1 MKKGK
6 LNYLTVISGII
17 LVFLVFLVINIIFEY
32 YGLMSLQKEYASEH
46 SETPYT
52 YHCAFITDNYDNAFW
67 DSVYESAR
75 DRGKESGIFVENFG
89 KDLSM
94 TYSTDELLKMAISAN
109 VDAIIVEPTVAES
122 TTDLINEASEKGI
135 PVATVYRDALD
146 SRRFS
151 FTGVNNFRMGYKYG
165 ELALQYSDSDRL
177 SVTVFLNNESSST
190 VTVFLNNESSSTVT
204 SSEKPEPS
212 AEQRVLMS
220 GIGKA
225 FQESDREAS
234 VDTLMLNSGNTF
246 DIEDQVRAFM
256 KDSSRPGDIII
267 CTDLAQTQA
276 VSQTAIDLN
285 YVGDFTI
292 IGTYESVSVLEAL
305 KNGVIAANIIMDTG
319 QMGQNA
325 VSALEE
331 YLTYGHAS
339 DYLAVNTDVIDKED
353 AILRLAAINQQTG
366 GTEHEK

>member
-75 DRGKESGIFVENFG
+75 NRGKESGIFVENFG

-109 VDAIIVEPTVAES
+109 VDAIIVEPTGAAS

-135 PVATVYRDALD
+135 PVATVYRDAMD

-177 SVTVFLNNESSST
+177 SVTVFLNNESG
-190 VTVFLNNESSSTVT
+190 STVT

-339 DYLAVNTDVIDKED
+339 DYLAVNTDVIDKQD
-353 AILRLAAINQQTG
+353 AILRLAAIDQQTG